1 MTNQK
6 CITCERGCFSL
17 NPDYQPEDCSRQD
30 ENEDDYNER
39 MAEKEYIKKLEK
51 LKEEENLVEAETR
64 GLI

>member
-30 ENEDDYNER
+30 ENEDEYNER
-39 MAEKEYIKKLEK
+39 MAEKKKLQ
-51 LKEEENLVEAETR
+51 EEAVMEAARKNGEF
-64 GLI
+64 